1 MNYLLH
7 LLIYLDI
14 YIIVALSLNLVVG
27 YCGLLT
33 LAHAGYYAIGGYTY
47 ALLSIKLEWEF
58 VPSMVAGAVLAA
70 VFSLAVSLPAWRLRG
85 DFFVLASL
93 AIQVLIYRAL
103 YNWSSA
109 DAPLGSWQNLT
120 NGPLGISGIPKPLFF
135 GRQVVSTD
143 AFAILATA
151 VALLCCFILWR
162 LTSSPWGRLL
172 LTIREDELAARSL
185 GKNTRIVKVQAFVVS
200 AALVAAAGSLYASY
214 VLYLD
219 PSAASLDWS
228 ILMLSMV
235 VVGGLGNFRGP
246 LIGAVILLALP
257 EILRFLE
264 LPDALAANLRLLIY
278 GSLLIL
284 LMHFRPQGIAGEYRM
299 Q

>member
-7 LLIYLDI
+7 LLVYLDI

-47 ALLSIKLEWEF
+47 ALLSMKLGWEL
-58 VPSMVAGAVLAA
+58 VPSMIAGAVLAA
-70 VFSLAVSLPAWRLRG
+70 VLSLAVSLPAWRLRG
-85 DFFVLASL
+85 DFFILASL
-93 AIQVLIYRAL
+93 AIQALIYRTL

-109 DAPLGSWQNLT
+109 DAPLGSWENLT
-120 NGPLGISGIPKPLFF
+120 NGPLGISGIPKPFLF
-135 GRQVVSTD
+135 GRQIVSTA
-143 AFAILATA
+143 AFAILATS
-151 VALLCCFILWR
+151 VALVCGFILWR

-172 LTIREDELAARSL
+172 LTMREDELAARGL
-185 GKNTRIVKVQAFVVS
+185 GKNTRIVKVQAFAVS
-200 AALVAAAGSLYASY
+200 AALVAVGGSLYASY

-219 PSAASLDWS
+219 PSAASLDAS

-246 LIGAVILLALP
+246 LIGAAILLILP
-257 EILRFLE
+257 EALRLLD
-264 LPDALAANLRLLIY
+264 LPDAQAANIRLLFY
-278 GSLLIL
+278 GILLVL